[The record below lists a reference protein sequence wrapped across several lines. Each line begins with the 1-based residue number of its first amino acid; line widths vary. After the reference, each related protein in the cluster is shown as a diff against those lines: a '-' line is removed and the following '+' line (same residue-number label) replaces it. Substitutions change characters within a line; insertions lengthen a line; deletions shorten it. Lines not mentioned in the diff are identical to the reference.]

1 MSTVIEILQGKTL
14 LITGATGLI
23 GRNLIRFLEKENET
37 LENPIKILALVRN
50 LEKAKKQFEKV
61 SNIEYIVGNVMDKIV
76 VDSKIDYI
84 IHAASQT
91 SSKMFVNEPIQT
103 IETAFQG
110 TKNILELAK
119 EKNVKS
125 MVYLSTMEVYGAP
138 TTDEKINEEHGTNIN
153 TMEVR
158 SSYPESKRM
167 CETLCCSYYSEYNLP
182 VKVLRLTQTFGC
194 GVPYDDG
201 RVFAEFARCAIEK
214 KDIVLHTKGE
224 TKRNYLDVM
233 DAVNAI
239 FTVLLRGENGQAYN
253 AANEDTY
260 CSIFEMAKLVAEK
273 CTGNTINVLIKVE
286 DEKKFGYAPTLKMN
300 LDTSKL
306 RKLGWEPKEGL
317 ESMFSL
323 MIKDMQRNK

>member
-1 MSTVIEILQGKTL
+1 MDKVIETLQGKRL

-23 GRNLIRFLEKENET
+23 GRNLIQFLNRANKNYEK
-37 LENPIKILALVRN
+37 PIKILALVRDI
-50 LEKAKKQFEKV
+50 EKAKRQFKNID
-61 SNIEYIVGNVMDKIV
+61 NIEYVIGNVINKIV
-76 VDSKIDYI
+76 VDSEIDYI

-91 SSKMFVNEPIQT
+91 SSKMFVNEPVQT

-110 TKNILELAK
+110 TKNVLELGR

-125 MVYLSTMEVYGAP
+125 IVYLSTMEVYGAP
-138 TTDEKINEEHGTNIN
+138 VTDEKIDESHETNIN
-153 TMEVR
+153 TMTVR

-167 CETLCCSYYSEYNLP
+167 CETLCCAYYSEYGLP
-182 VKVLRLTQTFGC
+182 VKVVRLTQTFGQ
-194 GVPYDDG
+194 GVPYNDG

-214 KDIVLHTKGE
+214 RDIVLHTKGE
-224 TKRNYLDVM
+224 TKRNYLDVL
-233 DAVNAI
+233 DAVEAI
-239 FTVLLRGENGQAYN
+239 LVVLLRGENGQAYN

-260 CSIFEMAKLVAEK
+260 CSILEMAKMVAEK
-273 CTGNTINVLIKVE
+273 CAENKINVLIKIE

-306 RKLGWEPKEGL
+306 RELGWKPKRGL

-323 MIKDMQRNK
+323 MIEDMQGK